1 MRWVAIAL
9 SLLAACGD
17 NQRPDCGDAPATCR
31 ASCAYGAGDRPSL
44 TLRDQPIGSAIP
56 IDHVVLVMQENR
68 TFDHYFSTLTIPGQ
82 DIDVAP
88 PDVTNPDPQHPGQTI
103 RRFHQ
108 TQYCFDNPG
117 ESWDEVHREIDG
129 GALDAFTTVNA
140 ENDPQNDPSGTRA
153 MGYYDETDIPYYY
166 ALARAWALSDRHF
179 SSVQANTWP
188 NRMFY
193 MAATAYG
200 IITDEF
206 APMSTQVDANG
217 NLTPNL
223 FTRMND
229 AHVTW
234 KFYAQDLPTLAILYA
249 TLQRSSAHIAPYA
262 QFATDAAAGTL
273 PQVSFVEGTA
283 LDGGVTA
290 DEDPPADMQ
299 FGQQM
304 VSQIVSAVTSSPLW
318 PHSAVF
324 FSYDE
329 QGGFYDHVPPQP
341 ACIPDDIPPT
351 LGPGDVDAA
360 FDETGLRVP
369 LIVISPYA
377 KRGYVSHV
385 VTEHTSITRFIEAR
399 FGLPALT
406 HRDANAVPPFDMF
419 DFGHPDL
426 SVPAMP
432 DAVIDQV
439 KGSACMAQ
447 FPHQ

>member
-1 MRWVAIAL
+1 MRWLAIAL
-9 SLLAACGD
+9 LVASACGD
-17 NQRPDCGDAPATCR
+17 NERPDCGDAPAMCR
-31 ASCAYGAGDRPSL
+31 ASCGYGAGDRPNL
-44 TLRDQPIGSAIP
+44 TLHDYPTGSAIP

-68 TFDHYFSTLTIPGQ
+68 TFDHYFSSLSIPGQ

-88 PDVTNPDPQHPGQTI
+88 PGASNPDPLNPGQTI
-103 RRFHQ
+103 SRFHQ
-108 TQYCFDNPG
+108 TQYCFDDPAEN
-117 ESWDEVHREIDG
+117 WDEVHREIDG

-140 ENDPQNDPSGTRA
+140 EDDPEGDPSGART
-153 MGYYDETDIPYYY
+153 MGYYDESDIPYYY
-166 ALARAWALSDRHF
+166 ALARNWALSDRHF

-193 MAATAYG
+193 MAGTSYG
-200 IITDEF
+200 VITDDF
-206 APMSTQVDANG
+206 PPNATQIDAHG

-229 AHVTW
+229 ANVSW

-249 TLQRSSAHIAPYA
+249 TLQRSSAHVAPYA

-283 LDGGVTA
+283 LDGGITA

-304 VSQIVSAVTSSPLW
+304 VSQIVAAVTSSPLW
-318 PHSAVF
+318 PHTALF
-324 FSYDE
+324 LSYDE

-341 ACIPDDIPPT
+341 ACAPDDTPPA
-351 LGPGDVDAA
+351 LAPGDFEAA

-369 LIVISPYA
+369 LIVVSPYA

-385 VTEHTSITRFIEAR
+385 VTDHTSITRFVEAR

-419 DFGHPDL
+419 DFGHADL
-426 SVPAMP
+426 SVPVMP
-432 DAVIDQV
+432 DAVIDPVQ
-439 KGSACMAQ
+439 GSACAAK

>member
-1 MRWVAIAL
+1 
-9 SLLAACGD
+9 
-17 NQRPDCGDAPATCR
+17 
-31 ASCAYGAGDRPSL
+31 
-44 TLRDQPIGSAIP
+44 
-56 IDHVVLVMQENR
+56 
-68 TFDHYFSTLTIPGQ
+68 
-82 DIDVAP
+82 
-88 PDVTNPDPQHPGQTI
+88 
-103 RRFHQ
+103 
-108 TQYCFDNPG
+108 
-117 ESWDEVHREIDG
+117 
-129 GALDAFTTVNA
+129 
-140 ENDPQNDPSGTRA
+140 
-153 MGYYDETDIPYYY
+153 
-166 ALARAWALSDRHF
+166 
-179 SSVQANTWP
+179 
-188 NRMFY
+188 
-193 MAATAYG
+193 
-200 IITDEF
+200 
-206 APMSTQVDANG
+206 
-217 NLTPNL
+217 
-223 FTRMND
+223 
-229 AHVTW
+229 VTW